1 MSGTCWNRDIKELIR
16 TLAEAEAAIKI
27 STDSQVDAVLD
38 PVTATPMLL
47 RHAQEALLSAKDE
60 LEKQVLQRT
69 KELALSNEA
78 LAKSEARFR
87 EMAELLPDM
96 IYEMDTALNI
106 NYANRAAFETFGYSQ
121 AKRIPPHQKRVPVPC
136 RICTEGNWIRTASLV
151 PSEEPSSTK
160 YVSINTLGG
169 NTWVLRAYKHFNVFS
184 RRLKQVIN
192 TAIVFI
198 KEKNEWDDKKHG
210 KIH

>member
-1 MSGTCWNRDIKELIR
+1 MSASSWNRDIKELIR

-38 PVTATPMLL
+38 PVTATPILL
-47 RHAQEALLSAKDE
+47 RHAQEALLRAKDE

-87 EMAELLPDM
+87 DMAELLPDM

-121 AKRIPPHQKRVPVPC
+121 K
-136 RICTEGNWIRTASLV
+136 
-151 PSEEPSSTK
+151 
-160 YVSINTLGG
+160 
-169 NTWVLRAYKHFNVFS
+169 
-184 RRLKQVIN
+184 
-192 TAIVFI
+192 
-198 KEKNEWDDKKHG
+198 
-210 KIH
+210 